1 MMEHKAKTVA
11 GFTTRYNINKLIY
24 YEEFRNVE
32 DAIYAE
38 KKIKGWTRKKK
49 IDLIK
54 SINPD
59 FKDLLNV
66 SQTS

>member
-1 MMEHKAKTVA
+1 MWEHTNEVA
-11 GFTTRYNINKLIY
+11 DGFTTRYHINKLIY
-24 YEEFRNVE
+24 YEEFKNVE

-38 KKIKGWTRKKK
+38 KRIKGWTRKKK
-49 IDLIK
+49 MDLIK
-54 SINPD
+54 SINPE

>member
-1 MMEHKAKTVA
+1 MLEHISKVA
-11 GFTTRYNINKLIY
+11 DGFTTRYNINKLIFF
-24 YEEFRNVE
+24 EEFRNVE

-49 IDLIK
+49 MDLIK

-59 FKDLLNV
+59 FRDLINE
-66 SQTS
+66 SQTN